1 MVNSI
6 TIIIFPIINETF
18 GYCYMFLA
26 FGTISVLLFI
36 LNFFIIFDSKKR
48 GDEKLDFIDLV
59 VVAWGKSTK
68 KG

>member
-1 MVNSI
+1 
-6 TIIIFPIINETF
+6 
-18 GYCYMFLA
+18 MFLA

-59 VVAWGKSTK
+59 VVA
-68 KG
+68 